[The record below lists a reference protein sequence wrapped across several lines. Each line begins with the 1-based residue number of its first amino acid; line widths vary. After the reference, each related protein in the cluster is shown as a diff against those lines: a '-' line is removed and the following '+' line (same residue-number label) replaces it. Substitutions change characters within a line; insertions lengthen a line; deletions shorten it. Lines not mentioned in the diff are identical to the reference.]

1 MNFKRSMERLFNA
14 SIGFYKFWERFFVN
28 TQKAILKAGRN
39 PGGEDLLGDYEEFLE
54 KQKIRKQKEK
64 AQIFFPRNS
73 QWVHLTNGIGFIWF
87 LYVSIVGGIA
97 IDDEGVLRP
106 SSINLI
112 WWVIALLLTII
123 MLKAA
128 SIRGSKIDTGHVQGY
143 VAPMGAVSVYQLNF
157 DQVTQTFTCKKS
169 NQPYTGLV
177 FLVWNEIIKEWGIS
191 EGKLHGLWIE
201 RYANGDKKAEIE
213 YNKGEQISAKHW
225 NGLGELVE
233 SEEEALKVPPKP
245 SPAFLRT

>member
-54 KQKIRKQKEK
+54 KQKIRKQKE
-64 AQIFFPRNS
+64 QIFLPCNS

-112 WWVIALLLTII
+112 WWVIAVLLSLI
-123 MLKAA
+123 MIA
-128 SIRGSKIDTGHVQGY
+128 SIKIRGPKVHTGHVRGY
-143 VAPMGAVSVYQLNF
+143 VAPMGAVAVYDLNY
-157 DQVTQTFTCKKS
+157 DEGTQTFTCKKT

-177 FLVWNEIIKEWGIS
+177 FLVWNEIIKEWGVS

-201 RYANGDKKAEIE
+201 YYANGDKKSEIK
-213 YNKGEQISAKHW
+213 YDNGEQISEKHW
-225 NGLGELVE
+225 NGLGELVD

-245 SPAFLRT
+245 SPKFLRT

>member
-1 MNFKRSMERLFNA
+1 MERLFNA
-14 SIGFYKFWERFFVN
+14 SIEFYKFWERFFVN
-28 TQKAILKAGRN
+28 TQKAIRKAGRN
-39 PGGEDLLGDYEEFLE
+39 PGVEDVLKDHDEFLE

-64 AQIFFPRNS
+64 EQMFFPRNR
-73 QWVHLTNGIGFIWF
+73 QWEHITNTVAVIWF
-87 LYVSIVGGIA
+87 VYIVIVGGLA

-123 MLKAA
+123 MLKSA

-177 FLVWNEIIKEWGIS
+177 FLVWNEIIKEWGVS

-201 RYANGDKKAEIE
+201 YYANGDKKAEIE
-213 YNKGEQISAKHW
+213 YNKGEQVSAKHW
-225 NGLGELVE
+225 NGLGELVD

-245 SPAFLRT
+245 SPKFLRT